1 MIRDQVFARLREE
14 ALFSRTC
21 SVFQLFFAGRK
32 AEVRRRA
39 AHIVDVS
46 LKIRFLCQVFRL
58 IDDRFVASYLN
69 NTPLMER
76 QRTEA
81 AAAEAATVA
90 DQAEFHL
97 RERRDPACRIVGRM
111 PPPHIRKCVDIIHL
125 LNRKRFCR
133 WVLDNIKVVPV
144 LLHKT
149 FSREGIRIFI
159 LDIEAFRI
167 TSLICFDLIIG
178 RQGNRIVYGIQTV
191 RLIDSSVDKCDI
203 LHIKTGVQRVRDLN
217 DRLLAHSVGDQV
229 CLGIHKNRVLHLV
242 RPVII
247 VGQAP

>member
-1 MIRDQVFARLREE
+1 M
-14 ALFSRTC
+14 
-21 SVFQLFFAGRK
+21 
-32 AEVRRRA
+32 
-39 AHIVDVS
+39 DVS
-46 LKIRFLCQVFRL
+46 LKIRFLCQIFRL
-58 IDDRFVASYLN
+58 IDNRFVASYLD

-76 QRTEA
+76 QRAEA
-81 AAAEAATVA
+81 AAAEAAAVA

-97 RERRDPACRIVGRM
+97 RERRNPARRVVGRM
-111 PPPHIRKCVDIIHL
+111 PTPHIGKRVDIIHL
-125 LNRKRFCR
+125 LNRERFCR

-203 LHIKTGVQRVRDLN
+203 LHIKTGVQRVRDLH
-217 DRLLAHSVGDQV
+217 DGLLAHSVEIRSAWESTRIECFTLFDQ
-229 CLGIHKNRVLHLV
+229 
-242 RPVII
+242 
-247 VGQAP
+247 